1 MKTYIIYSKKQK
13 NFIDSIDDIS
23 ALVFVKYGFNWFY
36 FADFL
41 NVLYS
46 IRRKFYVI
54 SAILILLYITMPENF
69 AIQCYFTLTLGFL
82 AYIFEGTLLQLR
94 KYRVIATV
102 EAKNMKQAR
111 ELFLKEHILKN
122 DDCQQNNSFRR
133 HIFVKI

>member
-13 NFIDSIDDIS
+13 NFINSIDDIS
-23 ALVFVKYGFNWFY
+23 SLVFVKYGFNWFY

-41 NVLYS
+41 NILYS
-46 IRRKFYVI
+46 IRRKFYII

-69 AIQCYFTLTLGFL
+69 AIQCYFTLAFGFI
-82 AYIFEGTLLQLR
+82 AYVFEGTLLKLR
-94 KYRVIATV
+94 KYCVIATI

-111 ELFLKEHILKN
+111 ELFLKEHIMKSDNGN
-122 DDCQQNNSFRR
+122 DTFQR